1 MAFTPPQRRSATPRA
16 APHRKLRALHR
27 RGFPRRPVARSRPRW
42 RSQLSSGRWDQYQ
55 AKQDQ
60 CRSRRGDRRAVQSRR
75 ALDRGRRGARNY
87 SSSPPLFGFGSSKP
101 ARWHGKHGIA
111 CSGCRQSQSSGR
123 GCSTRFLT
131 ASGSCTLMCRRPT
144 HPRSR
149 AWDARATIFAV
160 KSPDERG
167 VCLLN
172 STGSINIIFLGT
184 Q

>member
-1 MAFTPPQRRSATPRA
+1 MLSTRLQPQSATTRA
-16 APHRKLRALHR
+16 APHRKSRALHR
-27 RGFPRRPVARSRPRW
+27 RGSAGQPAVWRRPRW
-42 RSQLSSGRWDQYQ
+42 RSQLSTCPLGRYP
-55 AKQDQ
+55 ARRDQ
-60 CRSRRGDRRAVQSRR
+60 CPALQGGRKAVQSQR
-75 ALDRGRRGARNY
+75 APDRGHPDERNY
-87 SSSPPLFGFGSSKP
+87 SSSSPQSGFGSSKP
-101 ARWHGKHGIA
+101 ARWHEKHGIA

-123 GCSTRFLT
+123 GCSTRGLT

-149 AWDARATIFAV
+149 AWDARATISAV